1 MTVKDLR
8 EEVFLPEVL
17 FEIRRLGKNLRVI
30 AIDPETKTEVIM
42 IAPINAT
49 KNQIKKNAARKLAYV
64 IAKERKGKS

>member
-1 MTVKDLR
+1 VTVKDLR

>member
-30 AIDPETKTEVIM
+30 AIDPETKTEVVM

>member
-1 MTVKDLR
+1 MKVKDLR
-8 EEVFLPEVL
+8 EDVFLPEVL

-30 AIDPETKTEVIM
+30 AIDPETKTEVVM
-42 IAPINAT
+42 IAPIHAT

>member
-1 MTVKDLR
+1 MKVKDLR

-30 AIDPETKTEVIM
+30 AIDPETKTEVVM